1 MKLNIT
7 VEEFKSLN
15 TDDKL
20 KIFESRE
27 KRKLSRA
34 RGLVYGVGYLDVN
47 FSVSVRI
54 EGRAYYHPAYSAWQN
69 MLKRC
74 YYTKNTV
81 SYTPAVVCD
90 PWLQFSNFLAW
101 WKAHYIE
108 GCELDKDQ
116 ECMMRGLKVSIYS
129 PETCRYI
136 PKWLNLIFRRK
147 SDGSLREIRQ
157 AA

>member
-20 KIFESRE
+20 NIFESRE
-27 KRKLSRA
+27 KRKLNRA
-34 RGLVYGVGYLDVN
+34 RGLVYGVGCLDVN
-47 FSVSVRI
+47 FPVAVRI

-74 YYTKNTV
+74 YYTNNTV

-90 PWLQFSNFLAW
+90 SWLQFSNFLAW
-101 WKAHYIE
+101 WKVHYIE
-108 GCELDKDQ
+108 GLELDKDQ
-116 ECMMRGLKVSIYS
+116 ECIMRGLKISVYS

-157 AA
+157 VA

>member
-7 VEEFKSLN
+7 VKEFKNLDIN
-15 TDDKL
+15 DKL
-20 KIFESRE
+20 NIFESRT
-27 KRKLSRA
+27 KRKTSKVRSLIYA
-34 RGLVYGVGYLDVN
+34 VGYLDVS
-47 FSVSVRI
+47 FPVAIKI

-90 PWLQFSNFLAW
+90 EWLRFSNFLAW
-101 WKAHYIE
+101 WKNNYVP
-108 GCELDKDQ
+108 GLELDKDQ
-116 ECMMRGLKVSIYS
+116 ECLMRGLKVSIYS

>member
-7 VEEFKSLN
+7 VKEFKNLDIN
-15 TDDKL
+15 DKL
-20 KIFESRE
+20 NIFESRT
-27 KRKLSRA
+27 KRKTSKVRSLIYA
-34 RGLVYGVGYLDVN
+34 VGYLDVS
-47 FSVSVRI
+47 FPVAIKI

-90 PWLQFSNFLAW
+90 EWLRFSNFLAW
-101 WKAHYIE
+101 WKNNYVP
-108 GCELDKDQ
+108 GLELDKDQ
-116 ECMMRGLKVSIYS
+116 ECMMRGFKISVYS

-157 AA
+157 VA